1 MVFFPIILGHPYW
14 CAHWNNFRRFYA
26 LAINQI
32 SCCVYTMVL
41 AANDRLNISAQKAI
55 HLGAD
60 HVFRAFDYHGSK
72 PRGFSPLI
80 SCRADE

>member
-1 MVFFPIILGHPYW
+1 
-14 CAHWNNFRRFYA
+14 
-26 LAINQI
+26 
-32 SCCVYTMVL
+32 MVL

-72 PRGFSPLI
+72 PRGFLPLY
-80 SCRADE
+80 RAEQMNDFKVI